1 MKAPN
6 KYITIIFILSVSYG
20 IYNLVTPSSKKS
32 LDSKTNEA
40 MELSKGA
47 LEPAGAPKGNSG
59 SEKGMDKKDER
70 KMLPWGK
77 DPFIFPEG
85 MNPYNKRY
93 NKKAASKKP
102 AKKRKKVIKGDE
114 EPLSVKITSILISDD
129 QKVVTI
135 DRAPYVVTI
144 GDWIENVQVLEI
156 MPDRAIFGRLGRRQE
171 ILLKSQAK
179 VSKKSRGKNGP

>member
-1 MKAPN
+1 MKTPN
-6 KYITIIFILSVSYG
+6 KYITIIFILTVTYG
-20 IYNLVTPSSKKS
+20 VYNLVTPSSKKTW
-32 LDSKTNEA
+32 DSKPDEA
-40 MELSKGA
+40 IELSTSA
-47 LEPAGAPKGNSG
+47 LEPGVTLKEKSG
-59 SEKGMDKKDER
+59 LEKGMFKKDER

-93 NKKAASKKP
+93 NKKAASIP
-102 AKKRKKVIKGDE
+102 AKKKVVKRDE

-156 MPDRAIFGRLGRRQE
+156 MPDRAIFGRHGRRQE